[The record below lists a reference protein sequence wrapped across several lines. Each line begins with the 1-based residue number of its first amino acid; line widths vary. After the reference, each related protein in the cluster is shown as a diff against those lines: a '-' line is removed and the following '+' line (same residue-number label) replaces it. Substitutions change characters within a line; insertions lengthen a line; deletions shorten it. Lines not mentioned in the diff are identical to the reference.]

1 MSTDWM
7 SAIDIREEIE
17 PYLEGARHIHDRI
30 IALSPLRH
38 ERTASFYIYTEDTA
52 TAKAGYWGD
61 PGAYDP
67 EWRSG
72 GIVKLLARLRNETE
86 MDAYQYLHAKY
97 GDDADEQSENLP
109 KLKPLTFDEPTRYK
123 PLDMR
128 LLDPYRW
135 RHPYL
140 ASRGI
145 SEPVQRLMRVGFDR
159 ERNAIV
165 LPWFHADGTLG
176 TIKYRRVDTKAFW
189 YERGG
194 RPVREM
200 IYGLDVVYRKRLRKV
215 AVCESETDALTIMTL
230 GMPAIATGGAKM
242 WNDRKRDM
250 LLRSPIEEV
259 VLVRDNDAA
268 GKEWRNT
275 LYRSL
280 GGRIKMQIALVNR
293 RYKDINEAYM
303 GFVGNIGAKPKGFQ
317 DLCRQRHITRCIIQV
332 NTQCQACDLWS
343 KYYTAS

>member
-1 MSTDWM
+1 MR
-7 SAIDIREEIE
+7 IDVREEIE
-17 PYLEGARHIHDRI
+17 PYLEGARHLHDRI
-30 IALSPLRH
+30 IALSPLRD

-61 PGAYDP
+61 PGASDP

-72 GIVKLLARLRNETE
+72 GFVKLLARLRNETVSE
-86 MDAYQYLHAKY
+86 AYEYLQYKY
-97 GDDADEQSENLP
+97 GSDADEHAGDMP
-109 KLKPLTFDEPTRYK
+109 KLNPLKIAETKRYK

-128 LLDPYRW
+128 LLDPYKW

-159 ERNAIV
+159 ERNAVV
-165 LPWFHADGTLG
+165 LPWFNADGTLG
-176 TIKYRRVDTKAFW
+176 TVKYRRVDTKAFW

-215 AVCESETDALTIMTL
+215 AVCESETDAMTIMTL

-250 LLRSPIEEV
+250 LLRSPIEEI

-275 LYRSL
+275 LFRSL
-280 GGRIKMQIALVNR
+280 NGRVKMQLALVNR
-293 RYKDINEAYM
+293 KFKDINEEI
-303 GFVGNIGAKPKGFQ
+303 VSLIGNSGGITTTFPE
-317 DLCRQRHITRCIIQV
+317 LCRHRPMGGYIIQV
-332 NTQCQACDLWS
+332 DRCATH
-343 KYYTAS
+343 TARQLLRANAAAS